1 MHFLILDQ
9 LNVPKNNV
17 PGACKPKIFKQ
28 FMHWILMQYLSK
40 FTPDMPVPPP
50 YARPPL
56 LSKFEEVIVCV
67 E

>member
-1 MHFLILDQ
+1 
-9 LNVPKNNV
+9 VPKFNFA
-17 PGACKPKIFKQ
+17 GACTPKIFQQ

>member
-1 MHFLILDQ
+1 
-9 LNVPKNNV
+9 VPKFNV
-17 PGACKPKIFKQ
+17 AGVCTPKIFQQ